1 MTDQA
6 FANQSS
12 ACSKTLKIFGR
23 RDQIMAWSTDH
34 TPRPHLWSIKESR
47 CVTAPSNQRAQWMRD
62 PRPHLTWDWLGW
74 GRTLE
79 MFGPPSRLVELDA
92 AAGAYPALAGYFKGE
107 IVTAWRPEP
116 LASMSR
122 GGSLADRTCAVT
134 RLVWQPGTTC
144 LVRLGTTTILMCSR
158 PTRGL
163 HVWNDG
169 IYGSALPRLL
179 IKAFNK

>member
-1 MTDQA
+1 
-6 FANQSS
+6 
-12 ACSKTLKIFGR
+12 
-23 RDQIMAWSTDH
+23 MAWSTDH

-134 RLVWQPGTTC
+134 RLVWQQGTTC
-144 LVRLGTTTILMCSR
+144 LVRLGTTTILMCIPSYMGS
-158 PTRGL
+158 TRVERSNL
-163 HVWNDG
+163 RVRLYRAFRSKLLTNKNMPP
-169 IYGSALPRLL
+169 IYNWVRSGVR
-179 IKAFNK
+179 FR